1 MNLLRYACPRCG
13 QRHRIGL
20 WCEATHCK
28 ACEQAM
34 ALVPG
39 MFASR
44 LFQILFVA
52 GAVCIGVGLGSLRL
66 SLGMLPYDLDQFVL
80 DMVGF
85 WMYAWISRIVY
96 FQFQSAKINF

>member
-1 MNLLRYACPRCG
+1 MRLLSYACPRCG

-20 WCEATHCK
+20 WRETSRCN

-44 LFQILFVA
+44 LFQGFFLA
-52 GAVCIGVGLGSLRL
+52 GAVGLGMALGNLRL
-66 SLGMLPYDLDQFVL
+66 SLGMLPYDMDQFVL
-80 DMVGF
+80 DMLGF
-85 WMYAWISRIVY
+85 WIYAWFSRVVY
-96 FQFQSAKINF
+96 FQFQRVEMGL